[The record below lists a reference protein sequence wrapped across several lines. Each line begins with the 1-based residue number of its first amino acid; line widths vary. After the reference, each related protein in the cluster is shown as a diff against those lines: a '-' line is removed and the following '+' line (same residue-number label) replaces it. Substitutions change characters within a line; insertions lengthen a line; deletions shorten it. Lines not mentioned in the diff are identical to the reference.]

1 MFMGMC
7 AHTLAQS
14 GVRGQLSGL
23 VLPFYRVIQ
32 HRASS
37 KAALVLAETSLSPQL
52 SPFKAISV
60 ASTKE
65 DVRYEGSSFTEL
77 SVLHVPSRPR
87 QLPECGTSVFIVH
100 EEDVP
105 GLCQNK
111 LCCGTLGLW
120 IFRRAVINSSG
131 RTLFFFVYN
140 AYYMKSSIFNNKC
153 AIFLIFIALMC
164 ARGFSNWFWD
174 GGNFPEILS
183 TTVVVSCPQFAQVVN
198 YETWWETLGSV
209 SHPLQ
214 MPICSIMGTK
224 YFYSHF

>member
-1 MFMGMC
+1 MKCGSSWQLKNSRVGVIRRCHFC
-7 AHTLAQS
+7 RHTELIQCDYSPVIKTYIRLIFNLFCVYVACSWACVHIRWHSQES
-14 GVRGQLSGL
+14 EGNFQEL

-65 DVRYEGSSFTEL
+65 DVRYEGSLFTEL
-77 SVLHVPSRPR
+77 SVPHVPSRPR

-131 RTLFFFVYN
+131 RTLFFLCI
-140 AYYMKSSIFNNKC
+140 MHITWSHP
-153 AIFLIFIALMC
+153 FLI
-164 ARGFSNWFWD
+164 
-174 GGNFPEILS
+174 
-183 TTVVVSCPQFAQVVN
+183 T
-198 YETWWETLGSV
+198 SV
-209 SHPLQ
+209 L
-214 MPICSIMGTK
+214 
-224 YFYSHF
+224 YF